1 MILSDRDIKE
11 RIGKDIIVSPLADDQ
26 IGPSS
31 IDLSLGNKWRVFKQL
46 TKTHIDPLKDKNTD
60 EFTEVLTTD
69 EFVIHPGE
77 FVLGTTLESITV
89 PDDLVGRL
97 EGRSSWGRLGI
108 VIHSTAGFVNPGFSG
123 TLTLEMTNL
132 GKMPVLL
139 RSGMRICQIIF
150 EVMKSPS
157 QVPYD
162 KRKSSKYSG
171 QQGPGASRIFSESSN
186 K

>member
-1 MILSDRDIKE
+1 MILSDRDLKQ
-11 RIGKDIIVSPLADDQ
+11 RIGKDIIVEPMKADQ

-46 TKTHIDPLKDKNTD
+46 TKTHIDPSKDKDTD
-60 EFTEVLTTD
+60 EFTEVLTAN

-77 FVLGTTLESITV
+77 FVLGTTREFIKV
-89 PDDLVGRL
+89 PHDLVGRL

-108 VIHSTAGFVNPGFSG
+108 VIHSTAGFVNPGFNG

-139 RSGMRICQIIF
+139 KAGTRICQIIF
-150 EVMKSPS
+150 EKLNSP
-157 QVPYD
+157 VETPYD
-162 KRKSSKYSG
+162 KRKSSKYAG
-171 QQGPGASRIFSESSN
+171 QNGPGASKIFSESG
-186 K
+186 

>member
-1 MILSDRDIKE
+1 MILSDRDLKE
-11 RIGKDIIVSPLADDQ
+11 RLGKDIIITPFQEDQ
-26 IGPSS
+26 VGPSS

-60 EFTEVLTTD
+60 EFTEVLTAD

-77 FVLGTTLESITV
+77 FVLGTTKESITV

-150 EVMKSPS
+150 ELLKSPA
-157 QVPYD
+157 QVPYN
-162 KRKSSKYSG
+162 KRKSSKYAG
-171 QQGPGASRIFSESSN
+171 QDGPGASRIFTESR

>member
-1 MILSDRDIKE
+1 MILSDRDLKQ
-11 RIGKDIIVSPLADDQ
+11 RLGKDLVVKPMKEDQ

-31 IDLSLGNKWRVFKQL
+31 IDLSLGNSWRVFKQL
-46 TKTHIDPLKDKNTD
+46 TKTHIDPSKDKDTD
-60 EFTEVLTTD
+60 EFTEILTAD

-77 FVLGTTLESITV
+77 FVLGTTKEFIQV
-89 PDDLVGRL
+89 PNDLVGRL

-108 VIHSTAGFVNPGFSG
+108 VIHSTAGFVNPGFNG

-139 RSGMRICQIIF
+139 KSGMRICQIIF
-150 EVMKSPS
+150 ERLTSPAET
-157 QVPYD
+157 PYN

-171 QQGPGASRIFSESSN
+171 QIGPGASKIFTEG
-186 K
+186 KG